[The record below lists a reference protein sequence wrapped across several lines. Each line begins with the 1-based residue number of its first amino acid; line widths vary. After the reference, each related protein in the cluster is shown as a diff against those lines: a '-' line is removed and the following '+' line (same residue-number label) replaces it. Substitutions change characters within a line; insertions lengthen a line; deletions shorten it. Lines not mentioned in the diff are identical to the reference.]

1 MSNQQRNIVSSTLR
15 TTFACCKKL
24 LGKFVFQDVISICPA
39 KVLEKN
45 FNGIFPSQ
53 VKWKSNHI
61 GFLHLAHF
69 SINQREFLCN
79 MVEDFGE
86 VTDELKDIWDD

>member
-1 MSNQQRNIVSSTLR
+1 MSQPHSNSILTSSLYLSQQLEPGVPGNNFEEFPDKRLMSNQQRNIVSSTLR

-45 FNGIFPSQ
+45 
-53 VKWKSNHI
+53 
-61 GFLHLAHF
+61 
-69 SINQREFLCN
+69 
-79 MVEDFGE
+79 
-86 VTDELKDIWDD
+86 